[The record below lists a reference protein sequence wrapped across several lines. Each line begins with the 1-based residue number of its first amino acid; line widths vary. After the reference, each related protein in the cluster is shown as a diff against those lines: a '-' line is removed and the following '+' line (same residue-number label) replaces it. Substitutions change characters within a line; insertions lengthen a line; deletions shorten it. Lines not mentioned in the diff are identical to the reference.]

1 MTQLSW
7 LDILT
12 LASAIGASL
21 VAGFFFAFSTTVM
34 KALGALPPAQG
45 VAGMQSI
52 NVVVINPWFFA
63 AFFGVALLSLVL
75 IGAALF
81 RWSDP
86 RAVYWLIGGVLY
98 VAGTIVVTMVFNVPR
113 NNVLARLAAD
123 SAEGAR
129 YWADYLSTWT
139 AWNHVRTVAP
149 LAASIVFALALRV
162 RA

>member
-75 IGAALF
+75 IGTALF

-98 VAGTIVVTMVFNVPR
+98 VVGTIVVTVVFTCRATTPSR
-113 NNVLARLAAD
+113 
-123 SAEGAR
+123 
-129 YWADYLSTWT
+129 
-139 AWNHVRTVAP
+139 
-149 LAASIVFALALRV
+149 ALRP
-162 RA
+162 RARKVPITGPTTFPPGPRGTTCGRSRRSWPRSSSRSR

>member
-1 MTQLSW
+1 MNQMSW
-7 LDILT
+7 LDTLT
-12 LASAIGASL
+12 LASSVGSGL

-45 VAGMQSI
+45 IAAMQSI

-63 AFFGVALLSLVL
+63 AFFGMAVLSLVM
-75 IGAALF
+75 ICAAILH
-81 RWSDP
+81 WSDP
-86 RAVYWLIGGVLY
+86 RALYWLIGGLLY
-98 VAGTIVVTMVFNVPR
+98 LVGAIVVTMVFNVPR

-129 YWADYLSTWT
+129 FWADYLSSWT

-149 LAASIVFALALRV
+149 LVAAVLFAIALGV